1 MGRGLAPSTDS
12 GSVELARQACGP
24 AALLPPCLG
33 ALLLRPCSRRLPRC
47 CCATLC
53 TSLQMPAEVDDAGGG
68 CRICTGEGAVAGGA
82 MGGARGSAG
91 GGAVGGGGRRGVGRG
106 EAKGREWAG
115 GRQSDIYDGSYIK
128 FVDRLPR

>member
-82 MGGARGSAG
+82 RGGAG
-91 GGAVGGGGRRGVGRG
+91 GGAVGGAGWDGGRRREGNGPVGGKAIFTMGAILNSSTACSPNR
-106 EAKGREWAG
+106 RN
-115 GRQSDIYDGSYIK
+115 
-128 FVDRLPR
+128 